1 MSNEMERWADAA
13 QYRREPIPAGEGG
26 RVTPSVV
33 LLNATPDP
41 LGTLAALCGIY
52 EGKVVTSLANVTDE
66 ERRAALKA
74 MTETV
79 LNGPLESVVFHFLI
93 TGVTRSFTH
102 QAVRNRFAFIGQES
116 LRFAVPEDWAGSLPL
131 PPHLMGLPDDHPHRI
146 LWDRTM
152 NAIEDAY
159 AALVSDGMP
168 AEEAR
173 GLLPHQIVTR
183 YHLSISLRSLL
194 TEAGKRLCTQAQFE
208 WRLVMAEMT
217 KAIREHHPRTEEEWR
232 SSFQCD
238 RCGEYWM
245 APDIMMQHQNRC
257 KGDWWQYRLIADL
270 LKPVCYQEGK
280 CGFMAK
286 FDRGCTIRERVDFRA
301 QHGGTDSSQWHKPFL
316 ADVVH
321 YDEVTGRP
329 NTVIVT
335 SPGIDPREWLAD
347 PGAARTAVQS

>member
-66 ERRAALKA
+66 ERRAALKD
-74 MTETV
+74 MMETV

-131 PPHLMGLPDDHPHRI
+131 PPHLMGLPEDHPHRI

-194 TEAGKRLCTQAQFE
+194 AEAGKRLCTQAQFE
-208 WRLVMAEMT
+208 WRLVMAEIV
-217 KAIREHHPRTEEEWR
+217 KALREYGRTEYK
-232 SSFQCD
+232 
-238 RCGEYWM
+238 EYY
-245 APDIMMQHQNRC
+245 ANSPGVGLVCR
-257 KGDWWQYRLIADL
+257 GDGWQFSAIADL

-286 FDRGCTIRERVDFRA
+286 FDRGCTIRERVDA
-301 QHGGTDSSQWHKPFL
+301 NAKI
-316 ADVVH
+316 
-321 YDEVTGRP
+321 GRP
-329 NTVIVT
+329 SSEWHLPWMDKEHEDADHADGTCGDPNCSWGDDVPRIRA
-335 SPGIDPREWLAD
+335 IRPREWLAD
-347 PGAARTAVQS
+347 PGAARTAVQP